1 MSEPIFVD
9 TSIIMYTVG
18 ADHPYRQPCRTAL
31 ARIAEGQIRA
41 VVDCEV
47 HQEILHRYLS
57 LRLPEK
63 ACQVS
68 QKLEAVIPDTLPIA
82 LDDIGRARE
91 LVGRYPTLPAR
102 DLLHVA
108 VMLNH
113 NITQILSTDAHF
125 DQVDEVE
132 RLDPVSFSAE
142 SEATADVPA

>member
-1 MSEPIFVD
+1 MSKPIFVD
-9 TSIIMYTVG
+9 TNIIMYTVG
-18 ADHPYRQPCRTAL
+18 ADHPHRQPCRTAL
-31 ARIAEGQIRA
+31 ARVAEGQIRA

-63 ACQVS
+63 ARQVS
-68 QKLEAVIPDTLPIA
+68 QKLEAVIPHTLPIA
-82 LDDIGRARE
+82 LDDIARARQ
-91 LVGRYPTLPAR
+91 LLRRYPTLPAR

-113 NITQILSTDAHF
+113 DITQILSTDTHF

-132 RLDPVSFSAE
+132 RLDPASFSAE
-142 SEATADVPA
+142 SEAGTDAPA